1 MRELKELYPRGISK
15 ACRIF
20 KTSRSS
26 LSYQSVKNDQVLMDE
41 LSQLSKDHPREG
53 FWKFYHRMRNSGHS
67 FNHKRVHRVY
77 VQMGLS
83 IRRKAKK
90 RLAARIKEPLEVPQS
105 FTHTWSIDFMS
116 DVLSNGRSFRS
127 FNVIDDYNREVL
139 FIETDYSLK
148 SSRVI
153 YILRHLV
160 NKYGKPTKIRMDNG
174 PEFVAKL
181 AQEWSQMNDI
191 VFHYIQPGKPTQNAY
206 IERFNQ
212 TYRRHV
218 LDAYTFDS
226 LEEVRQ
232 ETDLWLRDY
241 NFVRPHVSLG
251 GMSPV
256 DYRMKKQN
264 TLLGLRSATLHSA
277 QEGSKT

>member
-1 MRELKELYPRGISK
+1 
-15 ACRIF
+15 
-20 KTSRSS
+20 
-26 LSYQSVKNDQVLMDE
+26 
-41 LSQLSKDHPREG
+41 
-53 FWKFYHRMRNSGHS
+53 
-67 FNHKRVHRVY
+67 
-77 VQMGLS
+77 
-83 IRRKAKK
+83 
-90 RLAARIKEPLEVPQS
+90 
-105 FTHTWSIDFMS
+105 
-116 DVLSNGRSFRS
+116 
-127 FNVIDDYNREVL
+127 
-139 FIETDYSLK
+139 
-148 SSRVI
+148 
-153 YILRHLV
+153 
-160 NKYGKPTKIRMDNG
+160 MDNG

-218 LDAYTFDS
+218 LDAYAFDS

-251 GMSPV
+251 GMSPI

-264 TLLGLRSATLHSA
+264 LLGLRSATLHSA
-277 QEGSKT
+277 QEGLKT